1 MTLRNVVK
9 SQAKEVETM
18 SKYTTGE
25 LAKLCDVSVRT
36 VQYYDNRN
44 ILVPSELSE
53 GGRRLYSE
61 NDLQKLKIICFLR
74 SVDVPI
80 NSIAELF
87 EEPNPEKVIS
97 ILLHQQ
103 KKECKDGII
112 EYEEKLQKL
121 EQLERGMKTMESF
134 SIESIG
140 DIAYIMKNAKKI
152 RKIRIT
158 MILVGLIAELIEW
171 FTLILWI
178 AKGIWIPFVA
188 GLPFAIGL
196 SIWISKYYY
205 DSIVY
210 ICPECH
216 EVFKPKFREVFFAN
230 HTPTTRKLT
239 CVKCGHTGFC
249 VETCSEET
257 KTS

>member
-1 MTLRNVVK
+1 
-9 SQAKEVETM
+9 M

-36 VQYYDNRN
+36 VQYYDSRN

-87 EEPNPEKVIS
+87 EEDNSEKVIA
-97 ILLHQQ
+97 ILLEQQ
-103 KKECKDGII
+103 KKECKD
-112 EYEEKLQKL
+112 EMNECQKKLQTL
-121 EQLERGMKTMESF
+121 DQIERGMKIMESF
-134 SIESIG
+134 SVESIG
-140 DIAYIMKNAKKI
+140 DIAHIMKNVKKL
-152 RKIRIT
+152 RKTRIT
-158 MILVGLIAELIEW
+158 MLAVGVVAELIEW
-171 FTLILWI
+171 ATLILWI
-178 AKGIWIPFVA
+178 VKGIWIPFAV
-188 GLPFAIGL
+188 GLPIAVGL
-196 SIWISKYYY
+196 GVWITKFYF
-205 DSIVY
+205 DRIVY

-216 EVFKPKFREVFFAN
+216 TVFRPKFKEAFWAN

-239 CVKCGHTGFC
+239 CTKCGHKGFC
-249 VETCSEET
+249 VETCEEET
-257 KTS
+257 K

>member
-1 MTLRNVVK
+1 
-9 SQAKEVETM
+9 M

-36 VQYYDNRN
+36 VQYYDSRN

-87 EEPNPEKVIS
+87 EEDNSEKVIA
-97 ILLHQQ
+97 ILLEQQ
-103 KKECKDGII
+103 KKECKD
-112 EYEEKLQKL
+112 EMNECQKKLQTL
-121 EQLERGMKTMESF
+121 DQIERGMKIMESF
-134 SIESIG
+134 SVESIG
-140 DIAYIMKNAKKI
+140 DIAHIMKNVKKL
-152 RKIRIT
+152 RKTRIT
-158 MILVGLIAELIEW
+158 MLAVGVIAELIEW
-171 FTLILWI
+171 ATLILWI
-178 AKGIWIPFVA
+178 VKGIWIPFAV
-188 GLPFAIGL
+188 GLPIAVGL
-196 SIWISKYYY
+196 GVWITKFYF
-205 DSIVY
+205 DRIVY

-216 EVFKPKFREVFFAN
+216 TVFRPKFKEAFWAN

-239 CVKCGHTGFC
+239 CTKCGHKGFC
-249 VETCSEET
+249 VETCEEET
-257 KTS
+257 K

>member
-1 MTLRNVVK
+1 
-9 SQAKEVETM
+9 M

-36 VQYYDNRN
+36 VQYYDSRN

-87 EEPNPEKVIS
+87 EEDNSEKVIA
-97 ILLHQQ
+97 ILLEQQ
-103 KKECKDGII
+103 KKECKD
-112 EYEEKLQKL
+112 EMNECQKKLQTL
-121 EQLERGMKTMESF
+121 DQIERGMKIMESF
-134 SIESIG
+134 SVESIG
-140 DIAYIMKNAKKI
+140 DIAHIMKNVKKL
-152 RKIRIT
+152 RKTRIT
-158 MILVGLIAELIEW
+158 MLAVGVIAELIEW
-171 FTLILWI
+171 ATLILWI
-178 AKGIWIPFVA
+178 VKGIWIPFA
-188 GLPFAIGL
+188 LGLPIAVGL
-196 SIWISKYYY
+196 GVWITKFYF
-205 DSIVY
+205 DRIVY

-216 EVFKPKFREVFFAN
+216 TVFRPKFKEAFWAN

-239 CVKCGHTGFC
+239 CTKCGHKGFC
-249 VETCSEET
+249 VETCEEET
-257 KTS
+257 K